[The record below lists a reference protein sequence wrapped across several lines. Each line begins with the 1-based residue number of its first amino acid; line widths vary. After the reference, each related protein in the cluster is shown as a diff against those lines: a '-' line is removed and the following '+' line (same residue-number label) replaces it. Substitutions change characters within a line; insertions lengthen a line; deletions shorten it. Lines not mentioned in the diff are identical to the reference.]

1 MTNNYP
7 EDSVSI
13 KSLYSSDED
22 TDDAVESYVLAC
34 QQPHKKLINRGRWLK
49 EEDEKLKQVVEQVG
63 NQDWKLVSRYFPD
76 RSDLQCQHRW
86 YKVLNPD
93 LIKGPW
99 TPEEDQKVLEL
110 VRQFGAKKWTVISK
124 YLNGRTGK
132 QCRERWHNHLN
143 PDIKKCAWSEEE
155 DTLIYKLHQTLGNR
169 WAEIAKF
176 LPGRT
181 DNAIKNHWNST
192 MKKRYESEADSDI
205 KGGEAFLPFTPGP
218 GELGHNIKPVQ
229 MIYGGQDLKPVQLFN
244 STKKETVERPSLKP
258 MQLFQNNARDTENET
273 MKQKLEVRSSG
284 GFSGLNTLDLVSGID
299 SDTGVTPIK
308 FTALEEKKYRFD
320 GHAINRLK
328 SPVQLIPIT
337 SPVTSRFTAP
347 AILRR
352 NRKRKHTSHKRVTP
366 KSSSEDSFKTPER
379 TGVSSRLFGTD
390 SVENSEKENID
401 PGRELFKQYQ
411 DYSKVN
417 DTKFVKEGIPE
428 QDYGQVT
435 QTASDNV
442 LKVSEK
448 EMTENVSS
456 GCEYDIPNKQ
466 GSLTPKGTPIKNLPF
481 SPSQFLNSPEIPFGK
496 VTSTPV
502 CSKRDS
508 SSTSGHGSIL
518 NTPDVKVTDSF
529 SASHTPV
536 VPKTFYQ
543 ATPRTPTPFKNAL
556 EMIRQSHMNKLISP
570 CQLDD
575 VEAMIRED
583 TGYEADMSTA
593 EFVDAN
599 RSKKPNKIP
608 SVRRARQSLNQK
620 WPTNNAPLYPSTDSL
635 LLSPETPSKSLIGDT
650 SILFS
655 PPSIIKDTL
664 PDKETEEVFNM
675 PNRKNIPKLFKKS
688 SKKIH
693 FSKTP
698 TKPRIKLDV
707 QFETVACGKTD
718 DQQHMTQLAKHI
730 TRMCKPMIPRSLK
743 L

>member
-1 MTNNYP
+1 MNDNP
-7 EDSVSI
+7 EDSLSI
-13 KSLYSSDED
+13 KSFYSSDED

-34 QQPHKKLINRGRWLK
+34 QQINPHKKILNRGRWLK

-110 VRQFGAKKWTVISK
+110 VKQFGAKKWTIISK

-155 DTLIYKLHQTLGNR
+155 DKLIYKLHQTLGNR

-192 MKKRYESEADSDI
+192 MKKRYECELDSDI
-205 KGGEAFLPFTPGP
+205 KECESFLPFTPGP
-218 GELGHNIKPVQ
+218 VELGHNIKPVQ
-229 MIYGGQDLKPVQLFN
+229 IMYGGQELKPVQLF
-244 STKKETVERPSLKP
+244 SSSKKEIVERPSLKP
-258 MQLFQNNARDTENET
+258 MQLFQNVSRDVDNVTV
-273 MKQKLEVRSSG
+273 KQKCEVKCNG

-320 GHAINRLK
+320 GHDINKLK
-328 SPVQLIPIT
+328 SHVSLIPIT
-337 SPVTSRFTAP
+337 SPVTSKFTAP

-352 NRKRKHTSHKRVTP
+352 KRKHASHKRILP
-366 KSSSEDSFKTPER
+366 KSNIKESFHTPER
-379 TGVSSRLFGTD
+379 MEMKEQFSRVRPSED
-390 SVENSEKENID
+390 KEKENVD
-401 PGRELFKQYQ
+401 PGRNLFLQYQ
-411 DYSKVN
+411 NNSTVTVN
-417 DTKFVKEGIPE
+417 NDNSYEVTKKNQIGDVM
-428 QDYGQVT
+428 QVENCDKT
-435 QTASDNV
+435 VPNV
-442 LKVSEK
+442 L
-448 EMTENVSS
+448 ENESTGNISS
-456 GCEYDIPNKQ
+456 GCEHDFPKR

-502 CSKRDS
+502 CSKLA

-518 NTPDVKVTDSF
+518 NTPDVKVTDS
-529 SASHTPV
+529 SSDNHTPV
-536 VPKTFYQ
+536 VPKIFYQ

-583 TGYEADMSTA
+583 TGYEADMSTS
-593 EFVDAN
+593 EFVDHINA
-599 RSKKPNKIP
+599 SKKQSRMPL
-608 SVRRARQSLNQK
+608 RRAKQSLNQK
-620 WPTNNAPLYPSTDSL
+620 WPANTTPFYPSTDSL

-664 PDKETEEVFNM
+664 PDQESEDGFNM
-675 PNRKNIPKLFKKS
+675 PNRKNTSKLFKKS

-698 TKPRIKLDV
+698 TKPRIKLDT
-707 QFETVACGKTD
+707 QFEVVACGRTD
-718 DQQHMTQLAKHI
+718 DQQLMTELARHI
-730 TRMCKPMIPRSLK
+730 TKMHKPLVPRSLK